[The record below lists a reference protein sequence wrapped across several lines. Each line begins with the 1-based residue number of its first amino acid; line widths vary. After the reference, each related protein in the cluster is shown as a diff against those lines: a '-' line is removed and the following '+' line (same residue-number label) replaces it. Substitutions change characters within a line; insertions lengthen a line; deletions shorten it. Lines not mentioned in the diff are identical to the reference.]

1 MSSTDETDKNKDTT
15 TEKKNNFGK
24 FIGGVIQAFIAM
36 ILIGLLGANFV
47 YLTRINTDLFFPTDP
62 TQRPYTDKNK
72 KGNLLPPLFGKNA
85 GDIVTVM
92 KGGKGPGGCGESID
106 ITKSSLLQNKYF
118 RGTFDYGFPYSMDN
132 GADTFGGVISSWFS
146 NKVKYSYIW
155 LRTVEKS
162 IISFFESFCAMS
174 SDSAKDIVPF
184 ILGPIIIQVIFL
196 ITSLWYLPAL
206 VSVFW
211 NEDTNNKYGIWISI
225 LGLFLGW
232 TWFVPLMTTFVQIF
246 STIYKF
252 VLLPVMMNS
261 GDIINIMGKSFNAWW
276 LKLIFFSMVIAAAFK
291 NLDLIIAIIMLIVFI
306 PHFIP
311 PGMNPFSKKNN
322 EI

>member
-1 MSSTDETDKNKDTT
+1 MDTT
-15 TEKKNNFGK
+15 TENDKNKEPETEPETKKNNWGEF
-24 FIGGVIQAFIAM
+24 FSAIISALITVLI
-36 ILIGLLGANFV
+36 IGLLGANFV
-47 YLTRINTDLFFPTDP
+47 YLTRINKDLFFPTDP

-72 KGNLLPPLFGKNA
+72 QGNKLPPLFNVKQS
-85 GDIVTVM
+85 
-92 KGGKGPGGCGESID
+92 GGNGSGVGGSGVGGCGMPID
-106 ITKSSLLQNKYF
+106 MTKSKLLDNKYF
-118 RGTFDYGFPYSMDN
+118 RGTFEYGIPYSMDN
-132 GADTFGGVISSWFS
+132 GGDTFGGVISSWFS

-174 SDSAKDIVPF
+174 PDSAKDIVPF
-184 ILGPIIIQVIFL
+184 ILGPIVIQVIFL
-196 ITSLWYLPAL
+196 ITSLWYFPAL

-211 NEDTNNKYGIWISI
+211 NEDANSKYGIWISI
-225 LGLFLGW
+225 LGLFFGW
-232 TWFVPLMTTFVQIF
+232 TWLVPMMTSFVQIF

-311 PGMNPFSKKNN
+311 PGMNPLSKKK
-322 EI
+322 

>member
-1 MSSTDETDKNKDTT
+1 MDTTTTENDKNKEPETGT
-15 TEKKNNFGK
+15 EPETEKKNNWGG
-24 FIGGVIQAFIAM
+24 FISASVSALFTVLI
-36 ILIGLLGANFV
+36 IGLLGANFV
-47 YLTRINTDLFFPTDP
+47 YLTRINKDLFFPTDP

-72 KGNLLPPLFGKNA
+72 QGNKLPPLFNVKQS
-85 GDIVTVM
+85 
-92 KGGKGPGGCGESID
+92 GGGSGVGGCGMPID
-106 ITKSSLLQNKYF
+106 MTKSKLLDNKYF
-118 RGTFDYGFPYSMDN
+118 RGTFEYGFPYSMDN
-132 GADTFGGVISSWFS
+132 EGDTFGGVISSWFS

-174 SDSAKDIVPF
+174 PDSAKDIVPF
-184 ILGPIIIQVIFL
+184 ILGPIVIQVIFL
-196 ITSLWYLPAL
+196 ITSLWYFPAL

-232 TWFVPLMTTFVQIF
+232 TWFVPMMTCFVQIF

-311 PGMNPFSKKNN
+311 PGMNPLSKKK
-322 EI
+322 